1 MLHENELVMLLLSLG
16 VAVFIIRK
24 RHKFRLFT
32 GWRLFFSA
40 FLFFAAGSVFT
51 VIETFI
57 FNNFFNH
64 MEHFCYFMSGLIILI
79 WCFRAVTVKGGK
91 NE

>member
-1 MLHENELVMLLLSLG
+1 MIHENELVMLLLSMG
-16 VAVFIIRK
+16 VAVFIILK
-24 RHKFRLFT
+24 RHKFKQFPGWKLLFA
-32 GWRLFFSA
+32 A

-64 MEHFCYFMSGLIILI
+64 MEHICYFMNGLAILI
-79 WCFRAVTVKGGK
+79 WSFRAVTVTGEK

>member
-1 MLHENELVMLLLSLG
+1 MIHENELVMLLLSMG
-16 VAVFIIRK
+16 VAVFIILK
-24 RHKFRLFT
+24 RHKFRQFP
-32 GWRLFFSA
+32 GWKLLFSA
-40 FLFFAAGSVFT
+40 FLFFAAGSVST

-64 MEHFCYFMSGLIILI
+64 IEHICYFMNGLILLI
-79 WCFRAVTVKGGK
+79 WCFRVVTITGGK